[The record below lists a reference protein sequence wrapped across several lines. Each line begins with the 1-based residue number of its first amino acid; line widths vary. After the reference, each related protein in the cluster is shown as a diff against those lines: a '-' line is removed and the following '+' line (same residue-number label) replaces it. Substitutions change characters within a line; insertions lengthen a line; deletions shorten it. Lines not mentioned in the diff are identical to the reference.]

1 MLFKAPPGL
10 NVTTM
15 TMMIIMMIMI
25 RVMLIMMM
33 MMLIMIMIETKMYH
47 LLPPDVLDEP
57 APPVLNVM
65 LDQY

>member
-1 MLFKAPPGL
+1 
-10 NVTTM
+10 M

-33 MMLIMIMIETKMYH
+33 MMLIMIMIKTKMYH